1 VNKYCAGGVE
11 AVANIRFSRSVG
23 KELSGTRYDIY
34 FTLRLWLCAY
44 DRLEGDAHKKYRLY
58 LWCSIAKDAR
68 QPGSGEVLAACLDG
82 RTGYV
87 EMGFRA

>member
-1 VNKYCAGGVE
+1 MNKYCLGGVK
-11 AVANIRFSRSVG
+11 AGTYYTFFAKRR
-23 KELSGTRYDIY
+23 KELSGTRYDITD
-34 FTLRLWLCAY
+34 TLRLWLCAY

-82 RTGYV
+82 QTGYV
-87 EMGFRA
+87 VVVFRD